1 MCVCVL
7 SFAVF
12 ILITFD
18 DDDDGHVA
26 TWLMMFQGSQDSSV
40 SPASTVQAEGRP
52 VIYSNHWRMQMQMT
66 WDLHGFTR
74 YLLEFGGYMMG

>member
-1 MCVCVL
+1 MYVCMYVCIYICVCVL

-52 VIYSNHWRMQMQMT
+52 VIYSNH
-66 WDLHGFTR
+66 
-74 YLLEFGGYMMG
+74 